1 MALRAARIRRHWRQS
16 DVAAVARV
24 SPSTVSRVERGR
36 LDGLPLRS
44 IRAIAAALEVT
55 VELLPR
61 SRAASLERIVNQ
73 AHASLAE
80 QVVAWLTALGG
91 WVVRPEVSFSRFGER
106 GVIDLLAW
114 HAASRSL
121 LVIELKT
128 EIVDVGELL
137 GTLDRKLR
145 NALEVAAGLGWDANS
160 VSGLLVVGDGDYN
173 RRRAASFAATFEA
186 AMPDRTT
193 HVRRWLGT
201 PSGTIRG
208 LIFFAN
214 RHPGQANQRITTV
227 RRIRRPRNGKSR
239 PIRAGRQHSG

>member
-1 MALRAARIRRHWRQS
+1 M
-16 DVAAVARV
+16 
-24 SPSTVSRVERGR
+24 SRVERGR

-61 SRAASLERIVNQ
+61 SRAASLERIANQ
-73 AHASLAE
+73 AHAALAE
-80 QVVAWLTALGG
+80 QVVAWLSGLGG

-137 GTLDRKLR
+137 GTFDRKLR
-145 NALEVAAGLGWDANS
+145 NAHEIAAGLGWDVVT
-160 VSGLLVVGDGDYN
+160 VSRLLVIGEGAYN
-173 RRRAASFAATFEA
+173 RRRVGSFAATFA
-186 AMPDRTT
+186 AALPDRSAR
-193 HVRRWLGT
+193 VRRWLVN
-201 PSGTIRG
+201 PSGSVRG
-208 LIFFAN
+208 LIYFSN
-214 RHPGQANQRITTV
+214 RHPGQPNARITTV
-227 RRIRRPRNGKSR
+227 RRVRRPRGAPALR
-239 PIRAGRQHSG
+239 TRAGHEAGGTETACRPGGVRR